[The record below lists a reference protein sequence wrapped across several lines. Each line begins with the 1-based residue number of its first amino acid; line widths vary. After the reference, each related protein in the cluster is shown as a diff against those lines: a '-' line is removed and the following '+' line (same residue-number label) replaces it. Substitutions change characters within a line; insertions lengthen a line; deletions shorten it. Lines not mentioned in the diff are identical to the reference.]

1 MLKSTFLDFTIC
13 IEELSM
19 YPYTTVYNIFML
31 SYKPFSLMF
40 YPSRATNFLSHDQR
54 LQSNLKKYYT
64 EWGKIHSILVLHKSI
79 INEEEKNAK

>member
-1 MLKSTFLDFTIC
+1 MQTTEIRIKP
-13 IEELSM
+13 LSVCKTSVNM
-19 YPYTTVYNIFML
+19 YTAQKCN
-31 SYKPFSLMF
+31 K
-40 YPSRATNFLSHDQR
+40 QR

>member
-1 MLKSTFLDFTIC
+1 MRLTD
-13 IEELSM
+13 
-19 YPYTTVYNIFML
+19 
-31 SYKPFSLMF
+31 
-40 YPSRATNFLSHDQR
+40 RQR

>member
-1 MLKSTFLDFTIC
+1 MFSHPEPTFWLRPWCQSTFASPLDTNPGCAPVFT
-13 IEELSM
+13 
-19 YPYTTVYNIFML
+19 NG
-31 SYKPFSLMF
+31 
-40 YPSRATNFLSHDQR
+40 QR